1 MTPAAPAVP
10 APGARVLIRDAEW
23 VVRRADHAP
32 DGGYRLVCDGIS
44 ELVREREAVFLTT
57 LEQPDL
63 RVLDPAETRL
73 VPDPSPG
80 FADSRLWMESQLRQA
95 VPSDERIHVGHRA
108 AMDLVPYQLDPARQA
123 LRQPRQRILIADA
136 VGLGKTLEAGVLV
149 SELIAR
155 GRGRRILVLAVKS
168 MLTQFQKEF
177 WNRFTI
183 PLTRLDSIGIQRV
196 RSRIPTSHNPFHYY
210 DKAIISIDT
219 LKQDAE
225 YRTYLEQAYWDVI
238 VIDEAHN
245 VADRGTGSL
254 RSRLA
259 RLLARRSDA
268 LVMLS
273 ATPHDGRA
281 RSFAS
286 LMNMLDAT
294 AIADPDDFSPEDFRD
309 KGLVIRRFKKDVQAQ
324 VRETFR
330 DREIVR
336 RRFPASGKEEAAYE
350 ALLVVEVAGMGAGA
364 VASAGAGESAPTSA
378 AGAGTAATAGTEAAP
393 ATKAAPA
400 TSAGAETGG
409 TVRSA
414 GAADD
419 EAAPSRTGGGFTPS
433 ATEDPSGNPGASN
446 PGADRSGHRSPS
458 VLPAG
463 ALSPCPAEVAPGSPP
478 PRRRD
483 LFLVTLEKALF
494 SSPAACIASID
505 QRIRRRERELARAPA
520 GSLAMA
526 VPPNEPAIAPNPPL
540 AEEIESL
547 RVLRAAL
554 ERIGPDDYG
563 KYRALLRAIRGGE
576 PFTWSPRDARD
587 RLVVFTERI
596 ETLHWLRDRLREDLD
611 LGRGQLAILYGGMSD
626 VDQQRVVEDF
636 GNAARPVRL
645 LLCSDVASEGINLH
659 YHCHRLI
666 HFDMPW
672 SLMVFQQRNGRV
684 DRYGQERT
692 PRIVYLVTESAN
704 ETIRGDTRILEVLE
718 RKDEQAYR
726 DIGDPSAFM
735 NVHDVEA
742 EEDVT
747 RRAIA
752 GGEGAER
759 FDALL
764 APTSNEGED
773 LLALF
778 LGTAGGGD
786 AGNGEDGRGGAGGGT
801 GQTAGVEW
809 TAGTAGT
816 AGTAAAE
823 PTAAGT
829 GTAGAGNA
837 APAAPSPPP
846 SLFASDLAYCEAA
859 LHRLREKDRGLR
871 FETDA
876 GGTTLTLDAPED
888 LRRRFGWFPR
898 EVVPEHWRFVLT
910 SDPRR
915 MSEAIAESRRD
926 EAAWPRAH
934 YLWRLNPV
942 VGWLNDRMSAAFG
955 RHEAPV
961 LAGVPG
967 LAPDEAVF
975 VLSGLVPNRR
985 SHPLVYEWIGVA
997 YRGGRFEA
1005 LVSFDDL
1012 LARTGLGRGPVAN
1025 RGPAANGGQP
1035 PTDLDGIQRRLPEAV
1050 AKAREWVIG
1059 RRNAFEKRINDKL
1072 DRAVA
1077 ALDELKARRLRQ
1089 LELQLAGSGQAEAFK
1104 RARAERSRHEV
1115 EEIFDEYLEWIQE
1128 TMTTEPRPWIKVV
1141 CAMTGGEGIGEG
1153 SDLIEIHDTDHS

>member
-57 LEQPDL
+57 LEPDL

-136 VGLGKTLEAGVLV
+136 VGLGKTLEAGILV

-336 RRFPASGKEEAAYE
+336 RRFPASGKEEAAFE
-350 ALLVVEVAGMGAGA
+350 ALLAVEVAGAGTGAVAGAGA
-364 VASAGAGESAPTSA
+364 GVTFRAGTGT
-378 AGAGTAATAGTEAAP
+378 GTGTAANANAP
-393 ATKAAPA
+393 
-400 TSAGAETGG
+400 
-409 TVRSA
+409 
-414 GAADD
+414 
-419 EAAPSRTGGGFTPS
+419 PS
-433 ATEDPSGNPGASN
+433 
-446 PGADRSGHRSPS
+446 
-458 VLPAG
+458 
-463 ALSPCPAEVAPGSPP
+463 

-526 VPPNEPAIAPNPPL
+526 VPPNEPAATAPHGSAAARSQPGASASNTPTASAPGTPTATAPNKPTTADPNDPAAAPPSQPAPTPPTAPSPPL
-540 AEEIESL
+540 AAEAEIESL

-611 LGRGQLAILYGGMSD
+611 LGRGQLAILHGGMSD

-764 APTSNEGED
+764 APASNEGED
-773 LLALF
+773 LRALF

-786 AGNGEDGRGGAGGGT
+786 AGNGGDGRGGAGGGT
-801 GQTAGVEW
+801 GRTAGAER

-823 PTAAGT
+823 PTAAGA
-829 GTAGAGNA
+829 GTAGAGSA
-837 APAAPSPPP
+837 APAAASPPP

-910 SDPRR
+910 SDPRH

-934 YLWRLNPV
+934 YL
-942 VGWLNDRMSAAFG
+942 
-955 RHEAPV
+955 
-961 LAGVPG
+961 
-967 LAPDEAVF
+967 LAPE
-975 VLSGLVPNRR
+975 P
-985 SHPLVYEWIGVA
+985 
-997 YRGGRFEA
+997 GGR
-1005 LVSFDDL
+1005 
-1012 LARTGLGRGPVAN
+1012 LAERPHV
-1025 RGPAANGGQP
+1025 
-1035 PTDLDGIQRRLPEAV
+1035 
-1050 AKAREWVIG
+1050 
-1059 RRNAFEKRINDKL
+1059 
-1072 DRAVA
+1072 
-1077 ALDELKARRLRQ
+1077 RRLRPARSPG
-1089 LELQLAGSGQAEAFK
+1089 AGGRAGARAGRGCLRALGTGPEPPEPSPGVRMDRRLVPGRTLRGAGLLRRPARAH
-1104 RARAERSRHEV
+1104 RARARPRR
-1115 EEIFDEYLEWIQE
+1115 
-1128 TMTTEPRPWIKVV
+1128 EPRPR
-1141 CAMTGGEGIGEG
+1141 
-1153 SDLIEIHDTDHS
+1153 

>member
-57 LEQPDL
+57 LEPDL
-63 RVLDPAETRL
+63 RVLDPAGTRL

-108 AMDLVPYQLDPARQA
+108 AMDVVPYQLDPARQA

-136 VGLGKTLEAGVLV
+136 VGLGKTLEAGILV

-350 ALLVVEVAGMGAGA
+350 ALLAVEVAGMGAGA
-364 VASAGAGESAPTSA
+364 A
-378 AGAGTAATAGTEAAP
+378 AGAGAGVKFRAGTGTGTAANANAP
-393 ATKAAPA
+393 
-400 TSAGAETGG
+400 
-409 TVRSA
+409 
-414 GAADD
+414 
-419 EAAPSRTGGGFTPS
+419 PS
-433 ATEDPSGNPGASN
+433 
-446 PGADRSGHRSPS
+446 
-458 VLPAG
+458 
-463 ALSPCPAEVAPGSPP
+463 

-505 QRIRRRERELARAPA
+505 QRIHRRERELARAPA
-520 GSLAMA
+520 GSSAVA
-526 VPPNEPAIAPNPPL
+526 VPPNDPATAPTPPL
-540 AEEIESL
+540 AAEIESL

-596 ETLHWLRDRLREDLD
+596 ETLHWLRARLREDLD
-611 LGRGQLAILYGGMSD
+611 LGRDQLAILHGGMSD

-764 APTSNEGED
+764 APASNEGED

-786 AGNGEDGRGGAGGGT
+786 AGNGGDGRGGAGGGT
-801 GQTAGVEW
+801 GRTAGAER

-823 PTAAGT
+823 PTAAGA
-829 GTAGAGNA
+829 GTAGAGSA
-837 APAAPSPPP
+837 APAAASPPP

-876 GGTTLTLDAPED
+876 GATTLTLDAPED

-967 LAPDEAVF
+967 LAPDETVF
-975 VLSGLVPNRR
+975 VLS
-985 SHPLVYEWIGVA
+985 
-997 YRGGRFEA
+997 
-1005 LVSFDDL
+1005 
-1012 LARTGLGRGPVAN
+1012 
-1025 RGPAANGGQP
+1025 
-1035 PTDLDGIQRRLPEAV
+1035 
-1050 AKAREWVIG
+1050 
-1059 RRNAFEKRINDKL
+1059 
-1072 DRAVA
+1072 
-1077 ALDELKARRLRQ
+1077 
-1089 LELQLAGSGQAEAFK
+1089 
-1104 RARAERSRHEV
+1104 
-1115 EEIFDEYLEWIQE
+1115 
-1128 TMTTEPRPWIKVV
+1128 
-1141 CAMTGGEGIGEG
+1141 
-1153 SDLIEIHDTDHS
+1153 